1 MSTPD
6 QQDVTAAEP
15 PDPLPDG
22 SGEEPSAA
30 PRLLKSTGVVGGFT
44 LASRVLGFVRDTM
57 FAHVFGDKAGMDV
70 FIIAQAIPNF
80 GRRMF
85 AEGAFQQAFVPVFT
99 ETKTNGSPAQARELM
114 SVVLGTLGGVLSVIT
129 LIGCIGAPLLLLLFG
144 SGFTAVPGKA
154 ELGAELLRWTFPYLM
169 FISLTSL
176 AGSVLNTYGRFAVP
190 AATPIILNVCLISS
204 AYIHGGSVQV
214 LAYAVFVAGILQFAV
229 QLPSLARLRM
239 LPMPRWGWHDARVRR
254 IIKLMIPV
262 AVGSGVAQIS
272 LLLNSNLS
280 TWLGDGRVSW
290 LYYADRLMEFPL
302 GVFSIAVG
310 TVILPALSAQ
320 HSRKS
325 PRDFSATLDWGMRIV
340 LLIGLPAA
348 LGLILLAGPIIATI
362 FGGANF
368 GPRAV
373 EMTQYALWA
382 YAFGF
387 LGFSMIKV
395 LVPGFYARQETRVP
409 MRIAIIALVSG
420 MTLSLTLYAIAKA
433 TGSQIGHAGLAFST
447 SFTASLN
454 AGMLW
459 RRLRRD
465 GVFVPEHG
473 WSKFLLRLFAANVAM
488 TVVALLLVGPT
499 ASWIVA
505 PVTQRI
511 VKLAMVIVAAVVAYF
526 ATLAITGLRPAHLRH
541 THRGH

>member
-1 MSTPD
+1 LST
-6 QQDVTAAEP
+6 

-22 SGEEPSAA
+22 SPEEEPPVA
-30 PRLLKSTGVVGGFT
+30 PKLLKSTGVVGAFT

-99 ETKTNGSPAQARELM
+99 ETKTRGTQDDVRTLM
-114 SVVLGTLGGVLSVIT
+114 SVVMGTLGSVLALIT
-129 LIGCIGAPLLLLLFG
+129 LIGCLAAPILLLLFA

-154 ELGAELLRWTFPYLM
+154 ELGAQLLRWTFPYLM

-190 AATPIILNVCLISS
+190 AATPIILNICLIAS
-204 AYIHGGSVQV
+204 AYIHGGEVHV
-214 LAYAVFVAGILQFAV
+214 LAYAVFIAGILQFAM
-229 QLPSLARLRM
+229 QLPSLARLRL
-239 LPMPRWGWHDARVRR
+239 LPMPRWGWRDPRVQR
-254 IIKLMIPV
+254 IITLMIPV
-262 AVGSGVAQIS
+262 AIGSGVAQIS
-272 LLLNSNLS
+272 LLLNSGLS

-320 HSRKS
+320 HSRES
-325 PRDFSATLDWGMRIV
+325 PQEFSATLDWGMRIV

-373 EMTQYALWA
+373 LMTQYALWA
-382 YAFGF
+382 YAVGF
-387 LGFSMIKV
+387 VGFSMIKV

-409 MRIAIIALVSG
+409 TRIAITALISG
-420 MTLSLTLYAIAKA
+420 MTLSLTLYTIAKA
-433 TGSQIGHAGLAFST
+433 TGSEIGHAGLALST

-454 AGMLW
+454 ATMLW

-465 GVFVPEHG
+465 GVFVPEKG
-473 WSKFLLRLFAANVAM
+473 WSQFLLRLLAANLAM
-488 TVVALLLVGPT
+488 AIVTLLLAGST
-499 ASWIVA
+499 ESWIGQ
-505 PVTQRI
+505 PLTHRI
-511 VKLAMVIVAAVVAYF
+511 VKLVVVIVAAVVAYF
-526 ATLAITGLRPAHLRH
+526 ATLLVTGLRPAHLRH
-541 THRGH
+541 AHH

>member
-6 QQDVTAAEP
+6 PRQIAVTAVEP

-22 SGEEPSAA
+22 SGDEPAAA
-30 PRLLKSTGVVGGFT
+30 PKLLKSTGVVGGFT
-44 LASRVLGFVRDTM
+44 LASRVLGFIRDTM
-57 FAHVFGDKAGMDV
+57 FAHLIGPNAGMDV

-99 ETKTNGSPAQARELM
+99 ETKTTGTQKDARELM
-114 SVVLGTLGGVLSVIT
+114 SVVMGTLGSVLSLIT
-129 LIGCIGAPLLLLLFG
+129 LLGCIGAPILLLLFG

-169 FISLTSL
+169 FISLASL

-190 AATPIILNVCLISS
+190 AAVPIILNVCLIAS
-204 AYIHGGSVQV
+204 AYVQGGEVHV

-229 QLPSLARLRM
+229 QLPSLARLKL
-239 LPMPRWGWHDARVRR
+239 LPMPRWGWHDERVRR
-254 IIKLMIPV
+254 IITLMIPV

-272 LLLNSNLS
+272 LLLNTNLS

-290 LYYADRLMEFPL
+290 MYFADRLMEFPL

-325 PRDFSATLDWGMRIV
+325 PQEFSATIDWGMRIV

-348 LGLILLAGPIIATI
+348 LGLVLLAGPIIATI
-362 FGGANF
+362 FGGPNF
-368 GPRAV
+368 GPHAV

-382 YAFGF
+382 YAVGF
-387 LGFSMIKV
+387 VGFSMIKV

-409 MRIAIIALVSG
+409 MRIAIISLVSG

-433 TGSQIGHAGLAFST
+433 TGSDIGHAGLALST

-454 AGMLW
+454 AAMLW

-465 GVFVPEHG
+465 GVFVPEQG
-473 WSKFLLRLFAANVAM
+473 WSPFLLRLLAANLAM
-488 TVVALLLVGPT
+488 AIVTLLLAGST
-499 ASWIVA
+499 AS
-505 PVTQRI
+505 RI
-511 VKLAMVIVAAVVAYF
+511 GLPLTHRIIKLVVVIVAAVVAYF
-526 ATLAITGLRPAHLRH
+526 ATLLITGLRPAHLRH
-541 THRGH
+541 AHH